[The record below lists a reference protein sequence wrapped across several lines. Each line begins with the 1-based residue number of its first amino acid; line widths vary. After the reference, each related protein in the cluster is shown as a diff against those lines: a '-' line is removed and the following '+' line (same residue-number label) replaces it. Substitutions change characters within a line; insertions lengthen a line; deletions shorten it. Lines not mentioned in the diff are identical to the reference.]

1 MLSSWDSSLN
11 ECQRIAG
18 KNVVEQ
24 LIALPPSPF
33 LSLPSAHLASPSIHR
48 HFTQYLLISYWGMP
62 FLWAWTPAAL
72 LSLPQ
77 AALASLF
84 MTTLSLVMTRKEK
97 LLMLQNPLIGYVKT
111 SVTMIAERHALR
123 WCILMSAIIKESDA
137 AVWYLL
143 TFPKPKP
150 VLSAAYLV
158 NHWFLYL
165 LNSISVFRVI
175 HNHLQP
181 RYNVTSF
188 ALKEGNWMRAMLS
201 EFH

>member
-77 AALASLF
+77 AALSGFSLYHNF
-84 MTTLSLVMTRKEK
+84 ESSYDKERETSNVTESIDR
-97 LLMLQNPLIGYVKT
+97 LCQNICDDDSRETCPEMMYFNECHYKGVRC
-111 SVTMIAERHALR
+111 SSMV
-123 WCILMSAIIKESDA
+123 
-137 AVWYLL
+137 LL
-143 TFPKPKP
+143 TFPKSKP

-165 LNSISVFRVI
+165 LNSISVFRVM
-175 HNHLQP
+175 HNHLHP

-188 ALKEGNWMRAMLS
+188 ALKEGNWMRVMS
-201 EFH
+201 ELH